1 MFKTILIS
9 SIILL
14 LFFTG
19 SAFIQTFK
27 LPESIQRGK
36 EVYTTY
42 CQNCHMIDGKGVPGA
57 FPPLEKTD
65 YVKKPAKLLISLVL
79 VGQTGPI
86 TVNGI
91 AFNGQM
97 PAQNYLNDEQ
107 IADALNYVRNSFGN
121 KTTVAITPDQVKKE
135 RP

>member
-1 MFKTILIS
+1 M
-9 SIILL
+9 
-14 LFFTG
+14 
-19 SAFIQTFK
+19 
-27 LPESIQRGK
+27 
-36 EVYTTY
+36 V
-42 CQNCHMIDGKGVPGA
+42 DGKGVTGA

-65 YVKKPAKLLISLVL
+65 YLKKPAKFLISLVL

-97 PAQNYLNDEQ
+97 PAQNYLSDEQ

-121 KTTVAITPDQVKKE
+121 KNTIAITPDQVKKE